1 TGSSIM
7 PQKKNPDVAELARG
21 KAGRLIGNL
30 AGLLAT
36 LKGLPLAYNRDLQED
51 KEPIFDGIDQLHV
64 LLPAVAGMVGTSVGG
79 VAMLGQIASIRPEVD
94 EGFDAWLE
102 EAATLGTV
110 GFRRILHV
118 VPDEVSGAET
128 FRKNLRKIGRAG
140 YPFDLNL
147 LSRQL
152 LPVGVPLL
160 EACPDQTV
168 VLDHC
173 GVPDVAAGDW
183 EVWRAGIDRLAVF
196 PNLVVKLSGITAYA
210 APGTAT
216 TALLRPYVDHL
227 LTAFGPDRM
236 LWGSDWPVVNLGV
249 GLPEWIA
256 MTGELLAGL
265 SEGERAAI
273 EAGTAR
279 RVYGVGGGGHGK
291 RVQYHMEG
299 HSRQN

>member
-1 TGSSIM
+1 MDLIDTHQHLILRDRLGY
-7 PQKKNPDVAELARG
+7 G
-21 KAGRLIGNL
+21 WTAGFPAL
-30 AGLLAT
+30 AGDFTRADYASLAQGVT
-36 LKGLPLAYNRDLQED
+36 AT
-51 KEPIFDGIDQLHV
+51 IFMETGVDDADYQAEARL
-64 LLPAVAGMVGTSVGG
+64 VAGMVGTSVGG

-279 RVYGVGGGGHGK
+279 RVYGV
-291 RVQYHMEG
+291 
-299 HSRQN
+299 